1 MEPTLVKGKDGIFDV
16 KLDGELI
23 FSKHAVG
30 RFPEPG
36 EVLSPL
42 REKLRSIARSAKK

>member
-1 MEPTLVKGKDGIFDV
+1 MRPQLLKGSKGVFDV

-30 RFPEPG
+30 RFPEPD
-36 EVLSPL
+36 EV
-42 REKLRSIARSAKK
+42 EAKLAGLAQVAD